1 MNRHVSVFIQLINII
16 FDITSFIIRKMNGY
30 TLYLLADVWN
40 FNPKEWIYFVLN
52 SICTSFSFHADKR
65 LQFSIWHLPILL
77 FHPYF

>member
-40 FNPKEWIYFVLN
+40 FNPKEWIFFVLN
-52 SICTSFSFHADKR
+52 IN
-65 LQFSIWHLPILL
+65 L
-77 FHPYF
+77 YFVFISRW